1 MIEVFGL
8 SGILRHIFFL
18 GLMIYK
24 PVEQDLFRGRENEG
38 GGRGMKMIQLYRI
51 VPMRR

>member
-1 MIEVFGL
+1 MMEVFGL

-38 GGRGMKMIQLYRI
+38 SSLFYVGGQES
-51 VPMRR
+51 